1 MSCNGNKR
9 SCFEHNIC
17 SVKNSLPAL
26 TIDNPIFLRV
36 HWKLCC
42 CWRTNCG
49 QDQDKCYLN
58 CNLPGHGDTSGGRRM
73 ITRLAQSQTFEIK
86 EILSEEVDFQTLLK
100 HVSFEFH
107 ADTARPPMNI
117 ALWWLWMPSLSHF
130 NNPQNFSLT
139 FRIHLYDVILFP
151 NKLVFVELIFD
162 ALSFLVIFQIIWFRY
177 ASLALYVNISQ
188 NFFSETL
195 SKYLVDK
202 YIYCI
207 SISPWSRGML
217 LGSLPTSPLPAS
229 SRVEISLPNSKP
241 NVSWRTPL
249 KSALLT
255 PNDARKRFSPQLK
268 QCITI
273 RYYQTD
279 LTLTTTHLLV
289 QNSSPV
295 SMCWCRCHE
304 CGCSSGRHQR
314 WPEKRAAGVVETQ
327 TRHSGPGHGQ
337 AVAPR
342 HCSR

>member
-86 EILSEEVDFQTLLK
+86 EILSKEVDFQTLLK

-139 FRIHLYDVILFP
+139 FRIHLWSVWCYLISQQIGFCGVDFWRIEFFGYFP
-151 NKLVFVELIFD
+151 NYLI
-162 ALSFLVIFQIIWFRY
+162 QI
-177 ASLALYVNISQ
+177 
-188 NFFSETL
+188 
-195 SKYLVDK
+195 
-202 YIYCI
+202 CI
-207 SISPWSRGML
+207 S
-217 LGSLPTSPLPAS
+217 GS
-229 SRVEISLPNSKP
+229 VCQH
-241 NVSWRTPL
+241 
-249 KSALLT
+249 LT
-255 PNDARKRFSPQLK
+255 EFLFRN
-268 QCITI
+268 TI
-273 RYYQTD
+273 Q
-279 LTLTTTHLLV
+279 V
-289 QNSSPV
+289 F
-295 SMCWCRCHE
+295 
-304 CGCSSGRHQR
+304 GR
-314 WPEKRAAGVVETQ
+314 
-327 TRHSGPGHGQ
+327 
-337 AVAPR
+337 
-342 HCSR
+342 

>member
-36 HWKLCC
+36 DWKLRC

-49 QDQDKCYLN
+49 QNQDKCYLN
-58 CNLPGHGDTSGGRRM
+58 CNLSGHGDTSGGRRM

-177 ASLALYVNISQ
+177 ASLALYVNIPQ

-207 SISPWSRGML
+207 SIAAWFRGML
-217 LGSLPTSPLPAS
+217 LCSLPASPSLAS

-255 PNDARKRFSPQLK
+255 PNDARKLFSPQLK
-268 QCITI
+268 PCITI
-273 RYYQTD
+273 RYYQY
-279 LTLTTTHLLV
+279 
-289 QNSSPV
+289 
-295 SMCWCRCHE
+295 
-304 CGCSSGRHQR
+304 
-314 WPEKRAAGVVETQ
+314 
-327 TRHSGPGHGQ
+327 
-337 AVAPR
+337 
-342 HCSR
+342 

>member
-36 HWKLCC
+36 DWKLRC

-49 QDQDKCYLN
+49 QNQDKCYLN
-58 CNLPGHGDTSGGRRM
+58 CNLSGHGDTSGGRRM

-177 ASLALYVNISQ
+177 ASLALYVNIQQ

-195 SKYLVDK
+195 SKYLGDK

-207 SISPWSRGML
+207 SIAAWFRGML
-217 LGSLPTSPLPAS
+217 LCSLPASPSLAS

-255 PNDARKRFSPQLK
+255 PNDARKLFSPQLK
-268 QCITI
+268 PCITI
-273 RYYQTD
+273 RYYQY
-279 LTLTTTHLLV
+279 
-289 QNSSPV
+289 
-295 SMCWCRCHE
+295 
-304 CGCSSGRHQR
+304 
-314 WPEKRAAGVVETQ
+314 
-327 TRHSGPGHGQ
+327 
-337 AVAPR
+337 
-342 HCSR
+342 

>member
-1 MSCNGNKR
+1 MQTNG
-9 SCFEHNIC
+9 
-17 SVKNSLPAL
+17 
-26 TIDNPIFLRV
+26 
-36 HWKLCC
+36 
-42 CWRTNCG
+42 
-49 QDQDKCYLN
+49 
-58 CNLPGHGDTSGGRRM
+58 
-73 ITRLAQSQTFEIK
+73 
-86 EILSEEVDFQTLLK
+86 
-100 HVSFEFH
+100 
-107 ADTARPPMNI
+107 RPPMNI

-207 SISPWSRGML
+207 SISPWSQGML

-255 PNDARKRFSPQLK
+255 PNDARKLFSPQLK
-268 QCITI
+268 PCITI
-273 RYYQTD
+273 IDIIKQY
-279 LTLTTTHLLV
+279 
-289 QNSSPV
+289 
-295 SMCWCRCHE
+295 
-304 CGCSSGRHQR
+304 
-314 WPEKRAAGVVETQ
+314 
-327 TRHSGPGHGQ
+327 
-337 AVAPR
+337 
-342 HCSR
+342 